1 VLAAV
6 RLSRAEY
13 LRRYGPTTGDLVRLG
28 DTDLW
33 VRVEA
38 DHVGAGDE
46 PIWGYAKNLRSRQA
60 QYDRAS
66 AESELDMVIAGVLV
80 IDPLLGV
87 VKTNIGIKDGRILG
101 VGRAGNPEIAD
112 EVELVIGPNTWPVN
126 GYGLIATAGAI
137 DSHVHL
143 ITPRLVPVA
152 LAGGVTT
159 LITAGF
165 EEPPYVM
172 ERTYLAFE
180 DLPVNLGLQA
190 SARTD
195 LGWPVE
201 RVLEAGACGLKIHE
215 DWGAY
220 PEIVDAVLALAEAH
234 DVQVCLHTDGLN
246 ESCELEDTVAA
257 IGGRTVHAYHV
268 EGVGGGHVP
277 DLIGLV
283 REPNVI
289 CSSTTPTVPYGRATA
304 AEHLEMVLAVHGG
317 SATVPEDVEAARE
330 RIHPA
335 TMAAEGPL
343 HELGAIQ
350 IVNSDSQGM
359 GRIGETVRRTFQ
371 LADAMKR
378 WRASEAGAGWPAA
391 PPVRRWVTAAER
403 RGAEGTE
410 AAGDDN
416 ERVLRYLAKVTV
428 DPAIVHGVAGEVGS
442 LAPGRLADVV
452 LWRPEWF
459 GVRPE
464 LVLKAGAFAWG
475 ALGEGNATIEGA
487 QPVRQGPHW
496 AGTGRAG
503 ASVGTTFVSRAALE
517 AGIRERLGSRR
528 RFVAVSGTRGLTRE
542 ALVAGRAAP
551 PVEVDP
557 VDGTVRLEG
566 RVLACEPVGRVPL
579 SRRYLLA

>member
-1 VLAAV
+1 M
-6 RLSRAEY
+6 RLPRPEY
-13 LRRYGPTTGDLVRLG
+13 LRRYGPTTGDRVRLA

-46 PIWGYAKNLRSRQA
+46 PIWGYAKNLRSRQT
-60 QYDRAS
+60 QYDRAP
-66 AESELDMVIAGVLV
+66 AELELDMVIAGVLV

-87 VKTNIGIKDGRILG
+87 VKTNIGIKEGRIVG
-101 VGRAGNPEIAD
+101 IGRAGNPETAD
-112 EVELVIGPNTWPVN
+112 DVELVIGPNTWPVN

-152 LAGGVTT
+152 LSGGVTT

-180 DLPVNLGLQA
+180 DQPVNLGLQA
-190 SARTD
+190 SARTE
-195 LGWPVE
+195 LPWPVE

-220 PEIVDAVLALAEAH
+220 PEIVDAVLELADAH

-257 IGGRTVHAYHV
+257 IRGRTIHAYHV

-304 AEHLEMVLAVHGG
+304 AEHLEMILAVHGG
-317 SATVPEDVEAARE
+317 SADVPEDVEAARE

-371 LADAMKR
+371 LAHAMKR
-378 WRASEAGAGWPAA
+378 WRASEAGEGWPAA
-391 PPVRRWVTAAER
+391 PLVRRFVPAD
-403 RGAEGTE
+403 E
-410 AAGDDN
+410 AGDDDN

-428 DPAIVHGVAGEVGS
+428 DPAIVHGIAGEVGS

-452 LWRPEWF
+452 LWRPERF

-496 AGTGRAG
+496 AATGRAG
-503 ASVGTTFVSRAALE
+503 ASVGLTFVSRAALE

-528 RFVAVSGTRGLTRE
+528 RFVAVAGTRGLTRE
-542 ALVAGRAAP
+542 ALVAGRAWL

-557 VDGTVRLEG
+557 SDGTVTLGG
-566 RVLACEPVGRVPL
+566 RTLAAEPVRSVPL